1 MSVGE
6 KLSPILEKYKKLNIR
21 HRSNQFVKRV
31 GITTLA
37 LTTLTFS
44 SAAANT
50 GSEEELQ
57 TIYHVY
63 MGSEYVGAVT
73 SRDEVE
79 AVLDEKLE
87 KAHKKY
93 TDYQVDFNNEVTYIP
108 ENVFTAAKTNN
119 QNVIERLNTSVS
131 VEADAYA
138 LVVNDK
144 PLAYVQDEKAA
155 EEALN
160 AFKLNYVSEEELNE
174 LEART
179 NDSSSTSLPPLKENE
194 TRLLEVSFKEEVEM
208 KKAQVKPEEMMTS
221 KEASDLLK
229 KGTLEEK
236 KYKVQDGDVL
246 GTIAEDHQLTT
257 GKLLELNSTLTE
269 DAALKVGS
277 ELNVNVYE
285 PLVHVLVKK
294 EANKIEKIAYE
305 KEVEEDSSMNKGD
318 TKVKQEGQ
326 DGEKSV
332 TFETTEVNGSQID
345 KNVKEEKKL
354 KDPVTYIVIKG
365 TKVTPSRGSGDFG
378 WPTNGGYISSKQ
390 GPRWGKV
397 HKGIDIARPS
407 DRTIKSVDN
416 GRVVS
421 AGWDDGGY
429 GNKVV
434 IDHGNG
440 YKTIYA
446 HLNSISVSAGQ
457 TVERG
462 QKLGIMGETGEA
474 TGVHLHIEVYKN
486 GSLINPLDVL

>member
-1 MSVGE
+1 MSFGE
-6 KLSPILEKYKKLNIR
+6 KLSPILEKYKKFNIR
-21 HRSNQFVKRV
+21 HRSTRFAKRV
-31 GITTLA
+31 GMTTLA

-44 SAAANT
+44 SAAAST

-63 MGSEYVGAVT
+63 MGDEYVGAVT
-73 SRDEVE
+73 SQDEVK
-79 AVLDEKLE
+79 AVLGAKLE
-87 KAHKKY
+87 NAKKEY
-93 TDYQVDFNNEVTYIP
+93 KDYQVDFDHEVTYIP
-108 ENVFTAAKTNN
+108 ENVFTAVKTNN
-119 QNVIERLNTSVS
+119 QQVIESLNQSVS
-131 VEADAYA
+131 IEANAFA
-138 LVVNDK
+138 LVVNNK
-144 PLAYVQDEKAA
+144 PVAYVKDEKAA
-155 EEALN
+155 EEALKT
-160 AFKLNYVSEEELNE
+160 FKLNYVSEEELNE
-174 LEART
+174 WEARKK
-179 NDSSSTSLPPLKENE
+179 DSSTTSLPALKENE
-194 TRLLEVSFKEEVEM
+194 TRLLDISFKESVDV
-208 KKAQVKPEEMMTS
+208 KKAQVKPEELMS
-221 KEASDLLK
+221 PQEAADFLE
-229 KGTLEEK
+229 KGALEEK
-236 KYKVQDGDVL
+236 KYKVQEGDAL
-246 GTIAEDHQLTT
+246 STIAEDHSLTT
-257 GKLLELNSTLTE
+257 GKLLELNEGVKE
-269 DAALKVGS
+269 DGALKIGS
-277 ELNVNVYE
+277 ELNVTVYE
-285 PLVHVLVKK
+285 PLVHVLVRK

-305 KEVEEDSSMNKGD
+305 KEVVEDSSMNKGD

-332 TFETTEVNGSQID
+332 TFETTEVNGSQIK

-354 KDPVTYIVIKG
+354 KDPVKYIVIKG
-365 TKVTPSRGSGDFG
+365 TKATPSRGSGSFA

-390 GPRWGKV
+390 GPRWGKM

-446 HLNSISVSAGQ
+446 HLDSISVSAGQ

-486 GSLINPLDVL
+486 GSMINPLDVL

>member
-1 MSVGE
+1 MSFGE
-6 KLSPILEKYKKLNIR
+6 KLTPILEKYKKLNIR

-44 SAAANT
+44 SAAAST
-50 GSEEELQ
+50 GTDEDLQ

-73 SRDEVE
+73 NQEEVE
-79 AVLDEKLE
+79 AILDEKLYE
-87 KAHKKY
+87 AKKEY
-93 TDYQVDFNNEVTYIP
+93 TDFQVDFTHDVTYIP
-108 ENVFTAAKTNN
+108 ENVFSATKTNN
-119 QNVIERLNTSVS
+119 QKVIENLNKSVS
-131 VEADAYA
+131 VEANAFA
-138 LVVNDK
+138 LVVNNK
-144 PLAYVQDEKAA
+144 PVAYVKDEQAA
-155 EEALN
+155 DDALKT
-160 AFKLNYVSEEELNE
+160 FKLNYVSEDELSE
-174 LEART
+174 LEARKS
-179 NDSSSTSLPPLKENE
+179 DSSSSSLPALKENE

-208 KKAQVKPEEMMTS
+208 KKTQVEPEEMMSS
-221 KEASDLLK
+221 KEAADLLK

-236 KYKVQDGDVL
+236 KYKVQEGDAL
-246 GTIAEDHQLTT
+246 GTIAEEHQLTT
-257 GKLLELNSTLTE
+257 GKLLELNSELKK
-269 DAALKVGS
+269 DDALKVGS
-277 ELNVNVYE
+277 ELNVTVYE

-294 EANKIEKIAYE
+294 EANKIKKIAYE
-305 KEVEEDSSMNKGD
+305 KEVVEDSSMNKGD

-326 DGEKSV
+326 EGEKSV
-332 TFETTEVNGSQID
+332 TFETTEVNGSQIE

-354 KDPVTYIVIKG
+354 KDPVKYIVIKG
-365 TKVTPSRGSGDFG
+365 TKATPSRGSGNFA

-397 HKGIDIARPS
+397 HKGIDIARP
-407 DRTIKSVDN
+407 DNPTIKSVDN

-446 HLNSISVSAGQ
+446 HLDSISVSAGQ

-462 QKLGIMGETGEA
+462 QKIGIMGSTGES

>member
-1 MSVGE
+1 MSFGK
-6 KLSPILEKYKKLNIR
+6 KLPSFLEKLNIR

-44 SAAANT
+44 SATAST
-50 GSEEELQ
+50 GSEKDLQ
-57 TIYHVY
+57 TVYHVY
-63 MGSEYVGAVT
+63 MGDEYVGAVT
-73 SRDEVE
+73 NEDQVKD
-79 AVLDEKLE
+79 VLEEKLE
-87 KAHKKY
+87 KAQKEY
-93 TDYQVDFNNEVTYIP
+93 SDYQVDFNQDITYIP
-108 ENVFTAAKTNN
+108 ENVFETVKTNN
-119 QNVIERLNTSVS
+119 QQVIERLNSSVS
-131 VEADAYA
+131 IEANAFA

-144 PLAYVQDEKAA
+144 PVAYVKDEMAA
-155 EEALN
+155 EEALKS
-160 AFKLNYVSEEELNE
+160 FKLTYVSEEELNE
-174 LEART
+174 YEGRT
-179 NDSSSTSLPPLKENE
+179 KDSTSTSLPPLKENE
-194 TRLLEVSFKEEVEM
+194 TRLLDVSFKESVET
-208 KKAQVKPEEMMTS
+208 KKAQVKPEELKS
-221 KEASDLLK
+221 PKEAAELLK
-229 KGTLEEK
+229 KGTAEEK
-236 KYKVQDGDVL
+236 KYKVQEGDAL
-246 GTIAEDHQLTT
+246 STIAADHSITT
-257 GKLLELNSTLTE
+257 GKLLELNE
-269 DAALKVGS
+269 DLKEDGALKVGS
-277 ELNVNVYE
+277 ELNVTVYE

-305 KEVEEDSSMNKGD
+305 KEVKEDSSMNKGD

-332 TFETTEVNGSQID
+332 TFETTEVNGSQTD
-345 KNVKEEKKL
+345 KNVKEEKRL
-354 KDPVTYIVIKG
+354 KDPVKYIVIKG
-365 TKVTPSRGSGDFG
+365 TKATPSRGSGSFA

-390 GPRWGKV
+390 GPRWGKM

-446 HLNSISVSAGQ
+446 HLSSISVSAGQ

>member
-1 MSVGE
+1 MSFGE
-6 KLSPILEKYKKLNIR
+6 KLLPVLDKYKKLNIR
-21 HRSNQFVKRV
+21 HRSSQLVKRV

-44 SAAANT
+44 SAAAA
-50 GSEEELQ
+50 GSEEDLQ

-73 SRDEVE
+73 SQDEVK
-79 AVLDEKLE
+79 AVLEEKLE
-87 KAHKKY
+87 KAQKEY
-93 TDYQVDFNNEVTYIP
+93 SDYQVDFDHEVTYIP
-108 ENVFTAAKTNN
+108 ENVFEASKTNN
-119 QNVIERLNTSVS
+119 QQVIESLNQSVA
-131 VEADAYA
+131 VEANAFA
-138 LVVNDK
+138 LVVDNK
-144 PLAYVQDEKAA
+144 PVAYVKDEQAA
-155 EEALN
+155 EEALK
-160 AFKLNYVSEEELNE
+160 AFKLNYVSEEELAE
-174 LEART
+174 LETRKK
-179 NDSSSTSLPPLKENE
+179 DSSTTSLPALKENE
-194 TRLLEVSFKEEVEM
+194 TRLLEVSFKENVDV
-208 KKAQVKPEEMMTS
+208 KKAQVKPEEMMS
-221 KEASDLLK
+221 PEEAADFLK
-229 KGTLEEK
+229 KGALEEK
-236 KYKVQDGDVL
+236 KYKVQEGDSL
-246 GTIAEDHQLTT
+246 STIAEDHQLTT
-257 GKLLELNSTLTE
+257 GTLLKLNEGLKE
-269 DAALKVGS
+269 DDALKVGA
-277 ELNVNVYE
+277 ELNVTVYE

-294 EANKIEKIAYE
+294 EANKIEKIAYD

-332 TFETTEVNGSQID
+332 TFETTEVNGSQIS

-354 KDPVTYIVIKG
+354 KDPVKYIVVKG
-365 TKVTPSRGSGDFG
+365 TKAIPSRGSGSFA

-390 GPRWGKV
+390 GQRWGKM

-429 GNKVV
+429 GNKVI

-440 YKTIYA
+440 YRTLYA
-446 HLNSISVSAGQ
+446 HLDSISVSAGQ

-474 TGVHLHIEVYKN
+474 TGVHLHIEIFKN

>member
-1 MSVGE
+1 MSFVE
-6 KLSPILEKYKKLNIR
+6 KLSPIKEKYKKLNIR

-44 SAAANT
+44 SAAAT
-50 GSEEELQ
+50 AGSEEDLQ

-73 SRDEVE
+73 SQEEVE
-79 AVLDEKLE
+79 AVLDEKLKE
-87 KAHKKY
+87 VQKKY
-93 TDYQVDFNNEVTYIP
+93 TNYQVDFNNEVTYIP

-119 QNVIERLNTSVS
+119 QQVIESLNQSVS
-131 VEADAYA
+131 VEANAFA
-138 LVVNDK
+138 LVVNDQ
-144 PLAYVQDEKAA
+144 PVAYVKDEKAA
-155 EEALN
+155 EEALKS
-160 AFKLNYVSEEELNE
+160 FKLNYVSEEELAD
-174 LEART
+174 LEARK
-179 NDSSSTSLPPLKENE
+179 NDSSITSLPALKENE
-194 TRLLEVSFKEEVEM
+194 TRLLEVSFKENVEV
-208 KKAQVKPEEMMTS
+208 KKAQVKPEEMMS
-221 KEASDLLK
+221 PEEAADFLK
-229 KGTLEEK
+229 KGALEEK
-236 KYKVQDGDVL
+236 TYKVQEGDAL
-246 GTIAEDHQLTT
+246 STIAEDHQLTIGT
-257 GKLLELNSTLTE
+257 LLKLNENLKE
-269 DAALKVGS
+269 DDALKVGS
-277 ELNVNVYE
+277 ELNVTVYE

-294 EANKIEKIAYE
+294 EANKIEKIAYD

-365 TKVTPSRGSGDFG
+365 TKATPSRGSGNFA

-390 GPRWGKV
+390 GPRWGKM

-440 YKTIYA
+440 YRTVYA

>member
-1 MSVGE
+1 MSFGE
-6 KLSPILEKYKKLNIR
+6 NILGKYKKLNIL
-21 HRSNQFVKRV
+21 HRSTQLVKRV

-44 SAAANT
+44 SAAAT
-50 GSEEELQ
+50 GSEEDLQ

-73 SRDEVE
+73 SQEEVN
-79 AVLDEKLE
+79 AVLEEKLE
-87 KAHKKY
+87 TVQKEY
-93 TDYQVDFNNEVTYIP
+93 SDYQVDFDHEITYIP

-119 QNVIERLNTSVS
+119 QQVIESLNQSVAI
-131 VEADAYA
+131 EANAFA
-138 LVVNDK
+138 LVVNNK
-144 PLAYVQDEKAA
+144 PVAYVTDEKAA
-155 EEALN
+155 EEALKT
-160 AFKLNYVSEEELNE
+160 FKLNYVTEDELAD
-174 LEART
+174 LEARKK
-179 NDSSSTSLPPLKENE
+179 NSSITSLPALKENQ
-194 TRLLEVSFKEEVEM
+194 TRLLDVSFKESVEM
-208 KKAQVKPEEMMTS
+208 KKAQVKPEELMS
-221 KEASDLLK
+221 PKEAADFLK
-229 KGTLEEK
+229 KGALEER
-236 KYKVQDGDVL
+236 KYKVQEGDAL
-246 GTIAEDHQLTT
+246 STIAEDHLLTT
-257 GKLLELNSTLTE
+257 GKLLELNENLKA
-269 DAALKVGS
+269 DDALKVGS
-277 ELNVNVYE
+277 ELNVTVHE

-294 EANKIEKIAYE
+294 EANKIEKIAYD
-305 KEVEEDSSMNKGD
+305 KEVVEDSSMNKGD

-332 TFETTEVNGSQID
+332 TFETTEVNGSQTA

-354 KDPVTYIVIKG
+354 KDPVNYIVIKG
-365 TKVTPSRGSGDFG
+365 TKATPSRGSGSFA

-390 GPRWGKV
+390 GPRWGKM

-407 DRTIKSVDN
+407 DPTIKSVDN

-462 QKLGIMGETGEA
+462 QKLGVMGETGEA